1 MSIDIVVKSRQE
13 VTLAAFEKVE
23 MGTTVQDFKK
33 MFLEKC
39 VYAKKKK
46 LYPARLRFTVNEAS
60 GTPMTDPTKTLNH
73 YIEAPSVTLYFK
85 DLGP

>member
-13 VTLAAFEKVE
+13 VTLVSFEKVE

-39 VYAKKKK
+39 EYAKKKK
-46 LYPARLRFTVNEAS
+46 LYPARIRFTVNQVS